1 MENLIRNL
9 NSLKECFEKTSPE
22 QILAMPSEELKNHCV
37 KEKTNFVESLN
48 TIDTKTIIRERIQIK
63 KIKDQEKIQK
73 RREFIEAYF
82 K

>member
-9 NSLKECFEKTSPE
+9 NTLKECMDRTSPE
-22 QILAMPSEELKNHCV
+22 QILAMSSNELKQHCLT
-37 KEKTNFVESLN
+37 EKINFVDSLN

-73 RREFIEAYF
+73 RREFIESYF